1 MKKISALLTVCEENR
16 ILFVHKINSPQ
27 KASIVLFYVLWAA
40 GNKIHLWW
48 NLKKYDDAIFVSV

>member
-27 KASIVLFYVLWAA
+27 KASIVLFYVL
-40 GNKIHLWW
+40 
-48 NLKKYDDAIFVSV
+48 